1 MQVYDNTV
9 KNILIT
15 ILFILVVYLL
25 YILQMIFVPLF
36 MALLIALMFQP
47 IITFLSKIK
56 TPSWL
61 ILPTISIITLA
72 IAFGIYFIISEI
84 IDDLIVNQDFILRRL
99 NLKMD
104 SSLRWINEITGI
116 RFNANKDFDG
126 IFRMFSKEHF
136 AKYAGRFANSLGSFT
151 TSFATFSLYY
161 VVLLSGMSNYKSYIS
176 YVSGNEDSKLLENFE
191 KIQKS
196 IYSYMIIKTILSL
209 FMAIIVYFICYSFEI
224 NFPFLWAFLT
234 FLLNYIP
241 SVGSIIATLAP
252 TLMAFVQFEETN
264 KVILILLS
272 ITMVHFVIGN
282 VLDPII
288 MGDRLKLN
296 TLTVIFSLV
305 FWGFLWGIPGMI
317 LSVPIMVLIKLIFE
331 QIPSLHIIA
340 RILGKTIKV

>member
-25 YILQMIFVPLF
+25 YILQMILIPLF
-36 MALLIALMFQP
+36 MALLISLMFQP
-47 IITFLSKIK
+47 VITFLSKIK
-56 TPSWL
+56 TPNWL

-72 IAFGIYFIISEI
+72 IAFALYFIISAI
-84 IDDLIVNQDFILRRL
+84 LDDLIVNQEFILRRL
-99 NLKMD
+99 NIKMETSLK
-104 SSLRWINEITGI
+104 WINKITGM
-116 RFNANKDFDG
+116 RFNANRDFDG
-126 IFRMFSKEHF
+126 IFRIFSKEQST
-136 AKYAGRFANSLGSFT
+136 KYAVKLANSLGSFT
-151 TSFATFSLYY
+151 TSFVTFSLYY
-161 VVLLSGMSNYKSYIS
+161 VVLLSGMSSYKSYIS

-209 FMAIIVYFICYSFEI
+209 LMAVIVYFICYIFEI
-224 NFPFLWAFLT
+224 NFAFLWAFLT

-272 ITMVHFVIGN
+272 ITIVHFVIGN
-282 VLDPII
+282 ILDPII

-305 FWGFLWGIPGMI
+305 FWGFIWGIPGMI

-340 RILGKTIKV
+340 RILGKTVKV